1 MLRKLDQKI
10 KLELIRWIS
19 YWHQRENRREQTW
32 ELRKLMCSQNVSC
45 GWVLLTTMCLIATTV
60 SENETRYLP
69 KNHIW
74 LTKIFFRIFC
84 TLIIVFLIH
93 KLIKSSD
100 LPVMLLFDTLLM
112 QTDKFFLGQA
122 GIHEGAI
129 VPHLSV
135 IPQYRSL
142 PLLLHGA
149 EQGCNTF
156 TWFWY
161 RVRQIC

>member
-1 MLRKLDQKI
+1 
-10 KLELIRWIS
+10 
-19 YWHQRENRREQTW
+19 
-32 ELRKLMCSQNVSC
+32 
-45 GWVLLTTMCLIATTV
+45 MCLIATTV

-149 EQGCNTF
+149 GQGCNTF
-156 TWFWY
+156 T
-161 RVRQIC
+161 